1 MLVVASL
8 HMSFFIDEA
17 PWALGIFMLLVVCA
31 IEYFLLMLFGFG
43 MLDFVQLLIIMSLIK
58 VDKVVVLG
66 VFLVGDA
73 VVNGFM
79 IRYILWDELR
89 RGNNWLLRIS
99 IMEDLLPD
107 VLWSLL
113 ERWPFKGLVMLYK
126 RQVLLVIIVV
136 NVVSEDCLLLI
147 RVVMAVI
154 VLILSDVRVNFWVVA
169 LLVASL
175 AHEIILSIVVAV
187 VVSVFAFIARIMSG
201 ILLVLLFF
209 LLAGSLFPLLL
220 LHLSVV
226 AVSLLALLDI
236 LFSISSI
243 FLFTISLLLIL
254 LVLSKFFI

>member
-8 HMSFFIDEA
+8 HMSFFINEA
-17 PWALGIFMLLVVCA
+17 PRTLGIFMFLVVCA

-58 VDKVVVLG
+58 VDKIVVLG

-79 IRYILWDELR
+79 IRYILWGELR
-89 RGNNWLLRIS
+89 RGNNWLLSIS

-187 VVSVFAFIARIMSG
+187 VVRVFAFIARIMSG
-201 ILLVLLFF
+201 ILLVLLF
-209 LLAGSLFPLLL
+209 LLL
-220 LHLSVV
+220 QVELGVV
-226 AVSLLALLDI
+226 GGV
-236 LFSISSI
+236 LF
-243 FLFTISLLLIL
+243 FML
-254 LVLSKFFI
+254 

>member
-17 PWALGIFMLLVVCA
+17 PRTLGIFMFLVVCA

-66 VFLVGDA
+66 VVLVGDT

-79 IRYILWDELR
+79 IRYILWGELR
-89 RGNNWLLRIS
+89 RGNNRLLSIS
-99 IMEDLLPD
+99 IMEDLLSD
-107 VLWSLL
+107 VLWSLF
-113 ERWPFKGLVMLYK
+113 ERWPLKGLVVLYK
-126 RQVLLVIIVV
+126 RQVLLIVIVV

-154 VLILSDVRVNFWVVA
+154 VLILSDVRVNFWAVA

-187 VVSVFAFIARIMSG
+187 VVSVLTLIARIMSG
-201 ILLVLLFF
+201 ILLVLLF
-209 LLAGSLFPLLL
+209 LLL
-220 LHLSVV
+220 QVELGVV
-226 AVSLLALLDI
+226 GGV
-236 LFSISSI
+236 LF
-243 FLFTISLLLIL
+243 FNL
-254 LVLSKFFI
+254 

>member
-8 HMSFFIDEA
+8 HMSFFIDKA
-17 PWALGIFMLLVVCA
+17 PWALGIFMFLVVCA

-79 IRYILWDELR
+79 IRYILWGELR
-89 RGNNWLLRIS
+89 RGNNWLLSIS

-126 RQVLLVIIVV
+126 WQVLLVIIVV

-187 VVSVFAFIARIMSG
+187 VVSVFTLIARIMSG

-209 LLAGSLFPLLL
+209 LLAGSLLPLLPL
-220 LHLSVV
+220 
-226 AVSLLALLDI
+226 
-236 LFSISSI
+236 
-243 FLFTISLLLIL
+243 
-254 LVLSKFFI
+254 

>member
-17 PWALGIFMLLVVCA
+17 PRTLGIFMFLVVCT

-66 VFLVGDA
+66 VVFVSDT

-79 IRYILWDELR
+79 IRYILWGELR
-89 RGNNWLLRIS
+89 RGNNRLLSIS
-99 IMEDLLPD
+99 IMEDLLSD
-107 VLWSLL
+107 VLWSLF
-113 ERWPFKGLVMLYK
+113 ERWPLKGLVVLYK

-136 NVVSEDCLLLI
+136 NVVSKDCLLLI
-147 RVVMAVI
+147 RVMMSVV
-154 VLILSDVRVNFWVVA
+154 VLILSDVRVNLWAVA

-187 VVSVFAFIARIMSG
+187 VVSVFTLIARIMSG
-201 ILLVLLFF
+201 ILLVLLF
-209 LLAGSLFPLLL
+209 LLL
-220 LHLSVV
+220 QVELGVV
-226 AVSLLALLDI
+226 GGV
-236 LFSISSI
+236 LF
-243 FLFTISLLLIL
+243 FNL
-254 LVLSKFFI
+254 

>member
-1 MLVVASL
+1 MLVVASF

-17 PWALGIFMLLVVCA
+17 PRTLGIFMLLVVCA

-66 VFLVGDA
+66 VVFVSDT

-79 IRYILWDELR
+79 IRYILWGELR
-89 RGNNWLLRIS
+89 RGNNRLLSIS
-99 IMEDLLPD
+99 IMEDLLSD

-113 ERWPFKGLVMLYK
+113 ERWPLKGLVMLYK

-187 VVSVFAFIARIMSG
+187 VVSVFTLIARIMSG
-201 ILLVLLFF
+201 ILLVLLF
-209 LLAGSLFPLLL
+209 LLL
-220 LHLSVV
+220 QVELGVV
-226 AVSLLALLDI
+226 GGV
-236 LFSISSI
+236 LF
-243 FLFTISLLLIL
+243 FML
-254 LVLSKFFI
+254 